1 MRLSGQDVERGTF
14 SQRHAV
20 IHDQT
25 GQLPPFVPLNHIAPA
40 GQQAE
45 DAESV
50 LAAAVRRC
58 ACSQGRQQDPLS
70 PPQQALQCRQRR

>member
-45 DAESV
+45 YEDTA
-50 LAAAVRRC
+50 
-58 ACSQGRQQDPLS
+58 GP
-70 PPQQALQCRQRR
+70 